1 MEMGG
6 QYHALASSAPVN
18 KPSSHLKE
26 AGCAP
31 GSVWICMEKRN
42 FLPPPWFDPQT
53 DQHIASHYIINY
65 AILALHKLT
74 NKKCLKQTDA
84 LCQT

>member
-1 MEMGG
+1 
-6 QYHALASSAPVN
+6 
-18 KPSSHLKE
+18 
-26 AGCAP
+26 
-31 GSVWICMEKRN
+31 MEKRN